1 MRACR
6 FLAEKEPMSCYKD
19 SWRIHRVILRYACSL
34 LPPLFSTDT
43 PGFLSFQRYA
53 RVRDKRV
60 AVQGRGASFACW
72 ISCTPRGA
80 RHDMHELTNTRTQ
93 QLESTSEEDIEAFL
107 ASRNIA
113 SNMTVRTEAVLS
125 PYFEVWRC
133 LSKNPLLTH
142 DGVR

>member
-60 AVQGRGASFACW
+60 AGVRERGEFCMLDILHPAW
-72 ISCTPRGA
+72 GA
-80 RHDMHELTNTRTQ
+80 ARTH

-113 SNMTVRTEAVLS
+113 SNMTVRAEAVMS
-125 PYFEVWRC
+125 PT
-133 LSKNPLLTH
+133 LH
-142 DGVR
+142 